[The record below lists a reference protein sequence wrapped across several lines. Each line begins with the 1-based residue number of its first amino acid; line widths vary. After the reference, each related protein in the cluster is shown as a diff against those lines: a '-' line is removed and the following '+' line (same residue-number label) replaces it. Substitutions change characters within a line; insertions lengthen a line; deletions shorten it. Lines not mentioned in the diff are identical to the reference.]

1 MLPRW
6 QVFYYREV
14 NKVSVAIDIGKR
26 RTTISIS
33 QGTKETLSAMKH
45 PGQSY
50 DGVIQDLLEFW
61 KQKKREYRVR
71 SKEQQKVLVG

>member
-1 MLPRW
+1 M
-6 QVFYYREV
+6 V
-14 NKVSVAIDIGKR
+14 NDKGK
-26 RTTISIS
+26 RTTIAILQQTKGGLDSI
-33 QGTKETLSAMKH
+33 KH

>member
-1 MLPRW
+1 MTDMR
-6 QVFYYREV
+6 VAVVNEVRE
-14 NKVSVAIDIGKR
+14 R
-26 RTTISIS
+26 RLCIAVK
-33 QGTKETLSAMKH
+33 QQTKDGLDLIKH

-71 SKEQQKVLVG
+71 SQEQQKVLVG

>member
-50 DGVIQDLLEFW
+50 EGVIQELIRFREER
-61 KQKKREYRVR
+61 KSAKRRR
-71 SKEQQKVLVG
+71 